1 MNFLISFEY
10 DRLQNFQSLLHFQ
23 HSQPKLSNEFLL
35 IHTLRD
41 LLHIPHPLFYVTNFL
56 NKRHET

>member
-10 DRLQNFQSLLHFQ
+10 DQLENFQSLLHFQ
-23 HSQPKLSNEFLL
+23 HSQPKLPNEFLL

-41 LLHIPHPLFYVTNFL
+41 LLHMPYPLFYVTYFL